1 MANLTSSDLTRVMI
15 DQIGFKKTP
24 VDIDTFLDDPYYLG
38 GYIHVYPY
46 WRKKLRELFP
56 NNLMTSS
63 SYVVFTGAIGI
74 GKSSIAKI
82 IMAYDVYKMSLL
94 NDPVAFYHA
103 DFKKGHHIK
112 CFNVTKDKAWKTAVE
127 YREMFFNGEIPYFR
141 DELKYGN
148 KILCNLHIDAA
159 SKLKHLISD
168 DVLGF
173 VLSELNDASTKVAK
187 EVMSEAE
194 GRIWAR
200 YRSGKNFMNHLILD
214 STARNE
220 GSVIDDFLANSP
232 LARDAFKIRAAHWEA
247 KEGLGMYG
255 NHGYFDLYLGD
266 SNNKP
271 RILRKGENISNLDP
285 DQVMKVPMEYY
296 DEVSGA
302 NREAMNAFIQNICGR
317 STVSAYKF
325 ITEDTIITDA
335 QVIPW
340 QSEDII
346 SVDFYE
352 EDDTIYDKLKYDI
365 IDNIPSD
372 RKLFIGLDC
381 GVATD
386 LFGLA
391 IAYADGVKRFNTTDG
406 GGLDLL
412 NICVPIAVGISR
424 YEDQETPINKVHDF
438 ILKLNEDYEIGGV
451 FMDQYQSTEV
461 KQILIQNGLNA
472 EIISIDR
479 DDSAY
484 VTFKRYLTQ
493 NLIKLPKNNRLTT
506 ELSKLN
512 RVQQGDTNK
521 FKVSMDRDGVSHGD
535 MAAAVVQVVSQ
546 MIILGPEITLN
557 VERTRTTHLA
567 DIYENIS
574 KTPRLIRSMI

>member
-1 MANLTSSDLTRVMI
+1 MTNLTSSDLTRVMI
-15 DQIGFKKTP
+15 DQIGFKDDL

-38 GYIHVYPY
+38 NYINVYPY

-56 NNLMTSS
+56 NKLITSS

-74 GKSSIAKI
+74 GKSAIAKV
-82 IMAYDVYKMSLL
+82 IMAYDVYKMSKLISA
-94 NDPVAFYHA
+94 PKFYKA
-103 DFKKGHHIK
+103 DFKKGYYIK
-112 CFNVTKDKAWKTAVE
+112 CYNVTKDKAWKTAQE
-127 YREMFFNGEIPYFR
+127 YKEMFFGSEIPYFR
-141 DELKYGN
+141 DAIKYGN
-148 KILCNLHIDAA
+148 PILSNLHIEPA
-159 SKLKHLISD
+159 SKLKHIISD

-173 VLSELNDASTKVAK
+173 VLSELNDASTEVAR
-187 EVMSEAE
+187 EVMSESEHRLVSRFRA
-194 GRIWAR
+194 GM
-200 YRSGKNFMNHLILD
+200 NFMNHLILD

-220 GSVIDDFLANSP
+220 GSVIDEFIQNSP
-232 LARDAFKIRAAHWEA
+232 LAQGAFKIRASHWEA
-247 KEGLGMYG
+247 KEGTGLYG
-255 NHGYFDLYLGD
+255 NHGYFKLYLGD

-271 RILRKGENISNLDP
+271 RIIRTGENITNLDP
-285 DQVMKVPMEYY
+285 DQVMEVPMEFYN
-296 DEVSGA
+296 EVYGA
-302 NREAMNAFIQNICGR
+302 NRETMNVFIQNICGR

-325 ITEDTIITDA
+325 ITEDSLITKA

-340 QSEDII
+340 KSDDII
-346 SVDFYE
+346 SVDFFQ
-352 EDDTIYDKLKYDI
+352 EDDTIYDKLRYDI
-365 IDNIPSD
+365 IDNIPND

-391 IAYADGVKRFNTTDG
+391 VAYSDGVKRFNTSDG

-438 ILKLNEDYEIGGV
+438 ILRLNEDYEIGGI

-461 KQILIQNGLNA
+461 KQILIQNGLKA
-472 EIISIDR
+472 EIVSIDR

-493 NLIKLPKNNRLTT
+493 GLIKLPENERLHT
-506 ELSKLN
+506 ELSKLD
-512 RVQQGDTNK
+512 RLQQGDTNK
-521 FKVSMDRDGVSHGD
+521 FKVSMQRDGISHGD

-546 MIILGPEITLN
+546 MIILGPEETLS
-557 VERTRTTHLA
+557 VQREKTTHLA
-567 DIYENIS
+567 DLYENLNKS
-574 KTPRLIRSMI
+574 PRMIRSMI

>member
-1 MANLTSSDLTRVMI
+1 MNNLTSTDLTKVMI
-15 DQIGFKKTP
+15 DQIGFRKAP

-38 GYIHVYPY
+38 NYMHVYPY
-46 WRKKLRELFP
+46 WRRQLRTLFP

-74 GKSSIAKI
+74 GKSSIAKV

-94 NDPVAFYHA
+94 KNVEAFYHA

-112 CFNVTKDKAWKTAVE
+112 IFNVTKDKAWKSAEE
-127 YREMFFNGEIPYFR
+127 YREMFFGGEIPYFR

-148 KILCNLHIDAA
+148 KILANLHIDAA
-159 SKLKHLISD
+159 SRTKHLISD

-187 EVMSEAE
+187 EVMAEAE
-194 GRIWAR
+194 GRLWSR

-220 GSVIDDFLANSP
+220 GSIIDDFLANSP

-255 NHGYFDLYLGD
+255 NHGYFRLYLGD

-271 RILRKGENISNLDP
+271 RILRREEKTDGLDP
-285 DQVMKVPMEYY
+285 DQIMEVPMEYY
-296 DEVSGA
+296 DEVAGS
-302 NREAMNAFIQNICGR
+302 NRETMNAFIQNICGR
-317 STVSAYKF
+317 STVSSYKF
-325 ITEDTIITDA
+325 ISEDTIITNA

-340 QSEDII
+340 KSEDII
-346 SVDFYE
+346 EVDFFAE
-352 EDDTIYDKLKYDI
+352 EDTIYDKLKYDI

-372 RKLFIGLDC
+372 RKLYIGLDC

-438 ILKLNEDYEIGGV
+438 ILRLCEDYEIGGV

-472 EIISIDR
+472 EILSIDR

-493 NLIKLPKNNRLTT
+493 GLIKLPKNERLRT

-512 RVQQGDTNK
+512 RVQQGNTNK

-546 MIILGPEITLN
+546 VIVLGPDEVLDAQS
-557 VERTRTTHLA
+557 TRTTHLA
-567 DIYENIS
+567 DIYENLN
-574 KTPRLIRSMI
+574 KTPRIIRSMI